1 MKLIIK
7 FVLSLII
14 IQTVILTTI
23 FNCNAQGIVNSS
35 IDVPA
40 QIEKNKNFT
49 LSLNIQCDEPV
60 SVVIF
65 TLSFGNS
72 LEYSSCKVNDNSN
85 GYMVEFKENNT
96 LKVTYINTTGINVS
110 STKTL
115 IDITMKAT
123 EFDKTWLEVHTT
135 NSTSSN
141 EQLLSDGE
149 CIHYDIEIVEKV
161 TSDSSASGRTIN
173 SSSSSNK
180 NSSAINNSNDK
191 NSTNNKAIPNGNND
205 NSSEITNSS
214 TEPDYDTV
222 AVSGINN
229 SVMLFIAGGSF
240 ALAVVAVIFISYKTG
255 KHNSTKVSQTHKIHS
270 KEDSGEIYFE

>member
-1 MKLIIK
+1 MKLTIK
-7 FVLSLII
+7 SVLSLII

>member
-1 MKLIIK
+1 MKLTIK
-7 FVLSLII
+7 SVLSLII

-135 NSTSSN
+135 NSTGSN
-141 EQLLSDGE
+141 EQLLSNGE

>member
-1 MKLIIK
+1 MKSVIK
-7 FVLSLII
+7 YVLFLII
-14 IQTVILTTI
+14 IQIVIFATI

-40 QIEKNKNFT
+40 QVINNKNF
-49 LSLNIQCDEPV
+49 SLNLQIQCDEPV

-85 GYMVEFKENNT
+85 GYIVEFQENNT
-96 LKVTYINTTGINVS
+96 LKVTYINTTGIDVS

-115 IDITMKAT
+115 INVTMKAT
-123 EFDKTWLEVHTT
+123 EIDKTWIEVYTT
-135 NSTSSN
+135 NSTGSN

-161 TSDSSASGRTIN
+161 TSNSSARGRTIN
-173 SSSSSNK
+173 SNSSSSK
-180 NSSAINNSNDK
+180 NSYTNNSNNK
-191 NSTNNKAIPNGNND
+191 NNTNNKAIPNGNND
-205 NSSEITNSS
+205 NSSEITSNSA
-214 TEPDYDTV
+214 EPDYDTV
-222 AVSGINN
+222 AVSGVNN
-229 SVMLFIAGGSF
+229 SAMLFIAGGGF

-255 KHNSTKVSQTHKIHS
+255 KHKSAKVNHGSRTQSQNNT
-270 KEDSGEIYFE
+270 EEIDFE